1 MDTFVFSFFLVFSCL
16 SVIVIDASPGD
27 ADPLYRSCIRQ
38 CEETGCVGPKCFPQ
52 CTFSSDGELVGRPWY
67 MQEPLYLQ
75 WKKWDCLSDC
85 RYHCMLDR
93 EKEKEL
99 LNHDPVKYHGK
110 WPFKR
115 IYGMQEPASVAF
127 SALNLA
133 MHFHGWVSFFILL
146 YYKLPLKDGKKAYYE
161 YASLWHIYAFFS
173 LNSWLWSAVFHSRD
187 VDLTEKLDYS
197 SAVIL
202 LGYSLILA
210 ILRSFNIRDEAT
222 RVMVSAPLIAFVITH
237 VMYLNFYKLDYGWN
251 IIVCVVMA
259 VAQLTIWA
267 VWAGVSRHP
276 SRWKLWLVVIS
287 GGLAMLL
294 EIYDFPPYEGLL
306 DAHAIWHATTIPLTY
321 VWWSFIRDDA
331 EFRTARFLK
340 KAK

>member
-1 MDTFVFSFFLVFSCL
+1 MDIFVFSFFLVLSCL
-16 SVIVIDASPGD
+16 SVIVVDASKGD
-27 ADPLYRSCIRQ
+27 AHPLYRSCIRQ

-52 CTFSSDGELVGRPWY
+52 CSFSSDGELVGRPWY
-67 MQEPLYLQ
+67 IQEPLYLQ

-85 RYHCMLDR
+85 RYYCMLDR

-133 MHFHGWVSFFILL
+133 MHFHGWVSFFIVL

-187 VDLTEKLDYS
+187 VDVTEKLDYS

-237 VMYLNFYKLDYGWN
+237 VMYLNFYKLDYGKS
-251 IIVCVVMA
+251 
-259 VAQLTIWA
+259 L
-267 VWAGVSRHP
+267 
-276 SRWKLWLVVIS
+276 LVN
-287 GGLAMLL
+287 
-294 EIYDFPPYEGLL
+294 P
-306 DAHAIWHATTIPLTY
+306 
-321 VWWSFIRDDA
+321 
-331 EFRTARFLK
+331 
-340 KAK
+340 

>member
-1 MDTFVFSFFLVFSCL
+1 
-16 SVIVIDASPGD
+16 
-27 ADPLYRSCIRQ
+27 
-38 CEETGCVGPKCFPQ
+38 
-52 CTFSSDGELVGRPWY
+52 
-67 MQEPLYLQ
+67 
-75 WKKWDCLSDC
+75 
-85 RYHCMLDR
+85 MLDR
-93 EKEKEL
+93 EKENES
-99 LNHDPVKYHGK
+99 LNLGPVKYHGK

-146 YYKLPLKDGKKAYYE
+146 YYNLPLKDGKKSYYE
-161 YASLWHIYAFFS
+161 YASLWHIYAFLS

-197 SAVIL
+197 SAVVL

-210 ILRSFNIRDEAT
+210 ILRSFNVRDEAT

-237 VMYLNFYKLDYGWN
+237 VMYINFYKLDYGWN
-251 IIVCVVMA
+251 MIVCVVMA

-276 SRWKLWLVVIS
+276 SRWKLWLVVIA

-306 DAHAIWHATTIPLTY
+306 DAHAIWHAITIPLTY
-321 VWWSFIRDDA
+321 IWWSFIRDDA
-331 EFRTARFLK
+331 KFRTAKFHK
-340 KAK
+340 KDK